1 MADPDYKA
9 TSTAG
14 GFGNRIGWGKR
25 PALLLIDVC
34 RAYWTPGSP
43 LDTSS
48 NPASAAS
55 PDVMRRL
62 LSAARSAKVP
72 VIWTTIIYKK
82 DMSDAGLFYLKAK
95 QLEVWKEG
103 NDSGL
108 DGWLE
113 GLEPTEGE
121 EVVLKRHASAFFGTE
136 LVSKLTLLGVDTLVI
151 GGVSTSGCI
160 RATTLDALSY
170 NYRPMVSLLNISR
183 RSMLIKSTGRRHS
196 MRRSKSSNPR
206 SQHL

>member
-1 MADPDYKA
+1 MADPDYKS
-9 TSTAG
+9 TSSAG

-34 RAYWTPGSP
+34 KAYWSPGSP

-72 VIWTTIIYKK
+72 VIWTTVLYKK

-95 QLEVWKEG
+95 QLEVWREG
-103 NDSGL
+103 NDQGL

-113 GLEPTEGE
+113 GLEPAEGE
-121 EVVLKRHASAFFGTE
+121 EVIVKRHASAFFGTE
-136 LVSKLTLLGVDTLVI
+136 LVGKLTLLGVDTLVI
-151 GGVSTSGCI
+151 CGVSTSGCV
-160 RATTLDALSY
+160 RASTLDALSY
-170 NYRPMVSLLNISR
+170 NYRPMVRCR
-183 RSMLIKSTGRRHS
+183 RSQASNST
-196 MRRSKSSNPR
+196 
-206 SQHL
+206 

>member
-1 MADPDYKA
+1 MRSKLVSMATLFLLAFQIDEICAD
-9 TSTAG
+9 TSTHLFA
-14 GFGNRIGWGKR
+14 GWGKR

-34 RAYWTPGSP
+34 QAYWTPGSP

-55 PDVMRRL
+55 PEVMKRL
-62 LSAARSAKVP
+62 LTTARSAKLP
-72 VIWTTIIYKK
+72 VIWTTVSYKK

-108 DGWLE
+108 EKWLE
-113 GLEPTEGE
+113 GLEPGDGE
-121 EVVLKRHASAFFGTE
+121 EVVVKRHASAFFGTE

-151 GGVSTSGCI
+151 CGVSTSGCI
-160 RATTLDALSY
+160 RATALDALSY
-170 NYRPMVSLLNISR
+170 NYRPMVSSPISQT
-183 RSMLIKSTGRRHS
+183 LATLK
-196 MRRSKSSNPR
+196 
-206 SQHL
+206 QV

>member
-1 MADPDYKA
+1 MADPDYKS

-34 RAYWTPGSP
+34 KAYWTPGSP

-48 NPASAAS
+48 NPTSAAS

-72 VIWTTIIYKK
+72 VIWTTVRYNK

-95 QLEVWKEG
+95 QLEVWREG
-103 NDSGL
+103 NDRGL

-113 GLEPTEGE
+113 GLKPMVGE
-121 EVVLKRHASAFFGTE
+121 EVVVKRHASAFFGTE
-136 LVSKLTLLGVDTLVI
+136 LVGKLTLLGVDTLVI
-151 GGVSTSGCI
+151 CGVSTSGCV
-160 RATTLDALSY
+160 RASTLDTLSY
-170 NYRPMVSLLNISR
+170 NYRPMV
-183 RSMLIKSTGRRHS
+183 
-196 MRRSKSSNPR
+196 
-206 SQHL
+206 Q

>member
-1 MADPDYKA
+1 MADPDYKS
-9 TSTAG
+9 TSTRG

-34 RAYWTPGSP
+34 QAYWTPGSP

-62 LSAARSAKVP
+62 LAAARSSKIP
-72 VIWTTIIYKK
+72 VIWTTCLYKK

-103 NDSGL
+103 NDRGL
-108 DGWLE
+108 DKWLD
-113 GLEPTEGE
+113 GLEPADGE
-121 EVVLKRHASAFFGTE
+121 DVVSKRHPSAFFGTE

-151 GGVSTSGCI
+151 CGVSTSGCI
-160 RATTLDALSY
+160 RASALDALSY
-170 NYRPMVSLLNISR
+170 NYRPMVSDTFQQTFALL
-183 RSMLIKSTGRRHS
+183 RHF
-196 MRRSKSSNPR
+196 
-206 SQHL
+206 